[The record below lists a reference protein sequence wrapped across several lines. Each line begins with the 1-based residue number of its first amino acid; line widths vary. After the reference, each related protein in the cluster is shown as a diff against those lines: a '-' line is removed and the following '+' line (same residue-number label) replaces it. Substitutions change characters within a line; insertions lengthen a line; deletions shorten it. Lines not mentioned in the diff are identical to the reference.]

1 MRRSRLTAACGKPHG
16 SSANIATE
24 SLATTAELEIDGLD
38 AASALARVL
47 DATTVNLHP
56 AATDLTLT
64 LSTDGLRSATAGL
77 TFATPAFGLTRHGAR
92 LDMGAARARLTA
104 SYAPGDTSLRV
115 DDLKLGDILAAGT
128 GTLKVKPGAGGVALE
143 AALGRVDAGRVRAAA
158 LAVASD
164 VALVAAVSS
173 IVRSGTAV
181 DLKLSAT
188 AERIGGLADVS
199 VYDISMGVD
208 GASIEIPVPVMTLTG
223 ASGKVRIAKGVLT
236 ASNVAGTIDGSSL
249 RGGELVLALAPTVAL
264 SSLSV
269 ALDPTL
275 RRATSACCGCCGIP
289 RSHRRCAA
297 SNRLPAARRARSLS
311 GGRARVL
318 RQIYDVTSLNAKLR
332 YAEFPLP
339 VAIDSGG
346 VHYET
351 GGTLVLRKVSGTIGT
366 SRIEDL
372 DAEIAFAPGPVARS
386 GSGAATLALDEL
398 YPWLIT
404 LPALEAFRGEIGA
417 LQGSVAVK
425 LARLAGPL
433 AAPGRLEVD
442 AVLTPRTVRATSPRL
457 PGSVTDRRRH
467 RPIAESGSRSATAST
482 SRCGTSAPRSR
493 DRCAGLA
500 TPSPALDVS
509 IARATIGPR
518 GLEWVGNRG
527 GRRAWRTPRW
537 RRSGSSEPACVGPRP
552 HRGGSKSLAR
562 RRSRAAPAPN
572 SISATGP
579 GSVEVRRLTLKDQD
593 SDARAT
599 LDWQPERA
607 GLSFHGLVSGRSM
620 ARILAS
626 PPAASGTL
634 RGDFE
639 ATVDLTEALRSR
651 ANGKLE
657 GAGVGLPDL
666 FDLPLAID
674 RITLEADGERVR
686 VRDTSLRLADQPMQL
701 EGSIGRAGD
710 GLLVDGTV
718 TTEAIDAQRWLDRLR
733 PGAADAGGA
742 SRDRWPVRGRIA
754 VRAGHVD
761 VLGYRVEPFAANV
774 SLDGR
779 KLAADVTTARRVRH
793 RHAVHVD
800 GVRGHARREGP
811 RERTRPAGRR
821 RDRVSLEGLA
831 PRIGHDGRDR
841 RFRGERN
848 AGGFACLRARQRC
861 GCAPATAASA
871 A

>member
-1 MRRSRLTAACGKPHG
+1 MLGRIASAVGTLPARRRHALRWALAAGVIVAALVGATGLALPYLNGETAKAAIERQLTALSGGDFRYASLELRVWPRPTAELRQVTFRIAPVVEGTAERMIVRFAPLRLLMGEVRISRIRLDRPALVLRPPATGAIPVPDDPVAAWRAAIGPAVAWLGARARGLALSVRDGTVDIDVPGASPLKLDAVTLDGHVSSDAVDAKIAAHG
-16 SSANIATE
+16 SLWQAARLSANIATE

-38 AASALARVL
+38 AASVLARAL

-64 LSTDGLRSATAGL
+64 LSTDGLHSATAGL
-77 TFATPAFGLTRHGAR
+77 TLATPAFGLTRHGAR

-199 VYDISMGVD
+199 AYDISMGVD

-269 ALDPTL
+269 ALDADLAESHERVL
-275 RRATSACCGCCGIP
+275 RMLRDSPLASEM
-289 RSHRRCAA
+289 RRVESIA
-297 SNRLPAARRARSLS
+297 
-311 GGRARVL
+311 GRAKGTFALRQEGAVL
-318 RQIYDVTSLNAKLR
+318 RQIYDVTSINAKVR

-339 VAIDSGG
+339 AAIDSGG

-386 GSGAATLALDEL
+386 GSGVATLALDEL

-433 AAPGRLEVD
+433 AGARP
-442 AVLTPRTVRATSPRL
+442 
-457 PGSVTDRRRH
+457 PGSGRGADAAHGARNVAAPAGQRHRRRRH
-467 RPIAESGSRSATAST
+467 HPIAESGSPVR
-482 SRCGTSAPRSR
+482 RRR
-493 DRCAGLA
+493 
-500 TPSPALDVS
+500 
-509 IARATIGPR
+509 
-518 GLEWVGNRG
+518 
-527 GRRAWRTPRW
+527 RRAAGRPRHALGIAAGSCNAVAGA
-537 RRSGSSEPACVGPRP
+537 RRLDRAGHDRPARPRVVR
-552 HRGGSKSLAR
+552 HRGGH
-562 RRSRAAPAPN
+562 RA
-572 SISATGP
+572 
-579 GSVEVRRLTLKDQD
+579 
-593 SDARAT
+593 
-599 LDWQPERA
+599 
-607 GLSFHGLVSGRSM
+607 
-620 ARILAS
+620 
-626 PPAASGTL
+626 
-634 RGDFE
+634 
-639 ATVDLTEALRSR
+639 
-651 ANGKLE
+651 
-657 GAGVGLPDL
+657 
-666 FDLPLAID
+666 
-674 RITLEADGERVR
+674 
-686 VRDTSLRLADQPMQL
+686 
-701 EGSIGRAGD
+701 
-710 GLLVDGTV
+710 
-718 TTEAIDAQRWLDRLR
+718 
-733 PGAADAGGA
+733 
-742 SRDRWPVRGRIA
+742 
-754 VRAGHVD
+754 
-761 VLGYRVEPFAANV
+761 
-774 SLDGR
+774 
-779 KLAADVTTARRVRH
+779 
-793 RHAVHVD
+793 
-800 GVRGHARREGP
+800 
-811 RERTRPAGRR
+811 
-821 RDRVSLEGLA
+821 
-831 PRIGHDGRDR
+831 
-841 RFRGERN
+841 
-848 AGGFACLRARQRC
+848 
-861 GCAPATAASA
+861 
-871 A
+871 